1 MPKIKDLT
9 GQRFGMLTVKKR
21 ADDYVMKD
29 GKRRLTWTCVC
40 DCGVEKDIRGT
51 HLTSG
56 AIVSC
61 GCLGHKHLLD
71 SISSHGLRHHRL
83 YGVWCNMKNR
93 CYNEKVKCYPRYGG
107 RGIRVCDEWLHD
119 FKAFYDWAI
128 ETGYDETAPYMQCT
142 LDRIDVNGNYEP
154 SNCRWV
160 DVFTQANNKSNNTFL
175 EFNGKRKTI
184 SEWGKEIGINGS
196 TISKRLRDGW
206 SIEEALTKKIQKN
219 QYC

>member
-51 HLTSG
+51 HLNSG

-154 SNCRWV
+154 SNCRWA
-160 DVFTQANNKSNNTFL
+160 TAKEQANNRRRH
-175 EFNGKRKTI
+175 NGT
-184 SEWGKEIGINGS
+184 
-196 TISKRLRDGW
+196 
-206 SIEEALTKKIQKN
+206 
-219 QYC
+219 